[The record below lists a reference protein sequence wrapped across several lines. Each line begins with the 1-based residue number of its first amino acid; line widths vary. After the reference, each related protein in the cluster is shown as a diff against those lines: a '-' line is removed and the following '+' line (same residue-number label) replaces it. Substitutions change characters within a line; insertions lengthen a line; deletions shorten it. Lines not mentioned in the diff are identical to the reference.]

1 MAGKDYYEILGV
13 PRESS
18 EDEIRKAYRKLAHKY
33 HPDKTGG
40 DKKAEDKLKEINSA
54 YNTLRNAEKRAKY
67 DRFGEAGEQFAGGFG
82 TGGFGGG
89 ASGFGGFEDIFDAF
103 FGQGSGSRGR
113 GGATAGSD
121 LEYRI
126 SITLR
131 QATFGAKKKI
141 SFNRQENCS
150 ECKGT
155 GAAPGTGPEVC
166 GDCGGSGQVRVTQ
179 GFYSVTRTCPRC
191 RGAGRMITSPCR
203 HCSGRGMS
211 TTKRDLSLDIP
222 AGVDTGA
229 RLRVGGEGE
238 PGRGGGP
245 RGDLYIF
252 IEVEKDEIFTRDGN
266 DIVCEVPISLVEAV
280 LGKTMRVP
288 TLKGEADL
296 RIPPGTQSGTLF
308 KLRGLGIPDLRG
320 YSQGDQFVRI
330 QVETPTKLN
339 REQKELL
346 RRFEELSDAKTYPLH
361 RRFMDKLKESFG
373 G

>member
-1 MAGKDYYEILGV
+1 M
-13 PRESS
+13 
-18 EDEIRKAYRKLAHKY
+18 
-33 HPDKTGG
+33 
-40 DKKAEDKLKEINSA
+40 SA
-54 YNTLRNAEKRAKY
+54 A
-67 DRFGEAGEQFAGGFG
+67 
-82 TGGFGGG
+82 
-89 ASGFGGFEDIFDAF
+89 
-103 FGQGSGSRGR
+103 
-113 GGATAGSD
+113 
-121 LEYRI
+121 
-126 SITLR
+126 
-131 QATFGAKKKI
+131 
-141 SFNRQENCS
+141 
-150 ECKGT
+150 
-155 GAAPGTGPEVC
+155 
-166 GDCGGSGQVRVTQ
+166 
-179 GFYSVTRTCPRC
+179 
-191 RGAGRMITSPCR
+191 
-203 HCSGRGMS
+203 
-211 TTKRDLSLDIP
+211 KRDLSLDIP

-266 DIVCEVPISLVEAV
+266 DIVCEVPISLVEAA

-339 REQKELL
+339 KEQKELL